1 MERLSLDAISENVFV
16 YLLGKFP
23 CGRRDGLLGWMM
35 MLMKL
40 MLMKLMLMMRLGGEL
55 ARGVVPTFDERDVGR
70 WCDLLLREG
79 FGGV

>member
-1 MERLSLDAISENVFV
+1 MERVSLDAISENVFV

-35 MLMKL
+35 MLMMMMM
-40 MLMKLMLMMRLGGEL
+40 MLMRLGGEL
-55 ARGVVPTFDERDVGR
+55 AREVIPTFDERDVGR
-70 WCDLLLREG
+70 WCDLLLPRG

>member
-1 MERLSLDAISENVFV
+1 MERVSLDAISENVFV

-23 CGRRDGLLGWMM
+23 CDRRDGLLGWMV
-35 MLMKL
+35 

-55 ARGVVPTFDERDVGR
+55 AREVIPTFDERDVGR
-70 WCDLLLREG
+70 WCDLLLRGG

>member
-1 MERLSLDAISENVFV
+1 MERVSLDAISENVFV

-35 MLMKL
+35 LMKL
-40 MLMKLMLMMRLGGEL
+40 MLLMMLMRLGGEL
-55 ARGVVPTFDERDVGR
+55 AREVIPTFDERDVGR
-70 WCDLLLREG
+70 WCDLLLRGG

>member
-1 MERLSLDAISENVFV
+1 MERVSLDAISENVFV

-35 MLMKL
+35 L
-40 MLMKLMLMMRLGGEL
+40 MLMRLGGEL
-55 ARGVVPTFDERDVGR
+55 AREVIPTFDERDVGR
-70 WCDLLLREG
+70 WCDLLLRGG

>member
-1 MERLSLDAISENVFV
+1 MERVSLDAISENVFV

-35 MLMKL
+35 MLML
-40 MLMKLMLMMRLGGEL
+40 MRLGGGEL
-55 ARGVVPTFDERDVGR
+55 AREVIPTFDERDVGR
-70 WCDLLLREG
+70 WCDLLLRGG

>member
-1 MERLSLDAISENVFV
+1 MERVSLDAISENVFV

-35 MLMKL
+35 LLLLMMLTMLM
-40 MLMKLMLMMRLGGEL
+40 RLGGGGEL
-55 ARGVVPTFDERDVGR
+55 AREVIPTFDERDVGR
-70 WCDLLLREG
+70 WCDLLLPRG